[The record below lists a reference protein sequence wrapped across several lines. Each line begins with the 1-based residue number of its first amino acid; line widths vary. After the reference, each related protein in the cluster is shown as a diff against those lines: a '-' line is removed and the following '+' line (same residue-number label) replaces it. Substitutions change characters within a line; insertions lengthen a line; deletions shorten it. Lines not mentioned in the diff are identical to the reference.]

1 MTSEAQRTAQQALED
16 EAVDYQLRSSYQLE
30 PLPKIPR
37 LGRRVARKPSLDEL
51 DGMEKG

>member
-1 MTSEAQRTAQQALED
+1 MTSETQRTAQQALD
-16 EAVDYQLRSSYQLE
+16 EEVIDYQLRSSYQLA